1 LYLSHP
7 SDGFTIKANKGG
19 EKMDGT
25 RKKKVTRFSAHLVL
39 IIASFF
45 FMIPFIWMVS
55 TSLKPL
61 TQVFTFPPEW
71 IPKPVK
77 WSNYIDAMNYIPF
90 FTYLKNTTII
100 TLVSTIGAVLSCP
113 IVAYSFAKLKWPG
126 RNILFIITIGVMMI
140 PGQVTMIPLFLLF
153 EKLGLVGTPYPLIIP
168 AFFGIPFYIF
178 LLRQFFMG
186 LPDSLREAAKIDGA
200 SEFRIYWQIMLPLA
214 KPAVLAVGLFQFM
227 ASWTDFIGPL
237 LYLTD
242 SVQYTLSLGLQQF
255 QSQKGSEWGLM
266 MAVSTMMTVPVIILF
281 FFLQKTFIKGIT
293 FSGIK

>member
-1 LYLSHP
+1 
-7 SDGFTIKANKGG
+7 
-19 EKMDGT
+19 MDAA
-25 RKKKVTRFSAHLVL
+25 RKKKVSRFSAHIVL

-90 FTYLKNTTII
+90 FTYLKNTIII
-100 TLVSTIGAVLSCP
+100 TVFSTVGAVLSCP

-126 RNILFIITIGVMMI
+126 RNILFVITIGVMMI

-153 EKLGLVGTPYPLIIP
+153 EKLGMVGTPYPLILP

-266 MAVSTMMTVPVIILF
+266 MAVSTMMTIPVVILF

>member
-1 LYLSHP
+1 
-7 SDGFTIKANKGG
+7 
-19 EKMDGT
+19 MDGT
-25 RKKKVTRFSAHLVL
+25 AKKNVSKSLAHIVL
-39 IIASFF
+39 IVASFF
-45 FMIPFIWMVS
+45 FLIPFIWMVS

-61 TQVFTFPPEW
+61 DQVFTFPPEW
-71 IPKPVK
+71 IPNPVQ

-90 FTYLKNTTII
+90 FTYLKNTILI
-100 TLVSTIGAVLSCP
+100 TLFSTLGAVLSCP
-113 IVAYSFAKLKWPG
+113 LVAYSFAKLKWPG

-200 SEFRIYWQIMLPLA
+200 GEFRIYWQIMLPLA

>member
-1 LYLSHP
+1 
-7 SDGFTIKANKGG
+7 
-19 EKMDGT
+19 MDGT
-25 RKKKVTRFSAHLVL
+25 IKKKFSRYSAHIVL
-39 IIASFF
+39 IVASFI

-77 WSNYIDAMNYIPF
+77 WSNYIDAMSYIPF
-90 FTYLKNTTII
+90 FTYLKNTVII
-100 TLVSTIGAVLSCP
+100 TILSTVGAVVSCP
-113 IVAYSFAKLKWPG
+113 LVAYSFAKLKWPG

-140 PGQVTMIPLFLLF
+140 PGQGTMIPLFSLS
-153 EKLGLVGTPYPLIIP
+153 EKLGMVGTPLPLVIP
-168 AFFGIPFYIF
+168 AFFGVPFYIF

-200 SEFRIYWQIMLPLA
+200 GEFRIYWQIMLPLA

-227 ASWTDFIGPL
+227 ASWTDFLGPL

-242 SVQYTLSLGLQQF
+242 SIQYTLSLGLQQF

-266 MAVSTMMTVPVIILF
+266 MAVSTMMTLPVIILF
-281 FFLQKTFIKGIT
+281 FFLQKTFIRGIT
-293 FSGIK
+293 FTGIK

>member
-1 LYLSHP
+1 
-7 SDGFTIKANKGG
+7 
-19 EKMDGT
+19 MDGIVKKRIT
-25 RKKKVTRFSAHLVL
+25 RLLAHFTL
-39 IIASFF
+39 IIASCFF
-45 FMIPFIWMVS
+45 IIPFIWMVS

-71 IPKPVK
+71 IPKPFM

-90 FTYLKNTTII
+90 FTYLKNTIMI
-100 TLVSTIGAVLSCP
+100 TVFSTVGAVISCP
-113 IVAYSFAKLKWPG
+113 LVAYSFAKLKWPG
-126 RNILFIITIGVMMI
+126 RNALFIITIAVMMI

-153 EKLGLVGTPYPLIIP
+153 EKLGMVGTPYPLIIP
-168 AFFGIPFYIF
+168 AFFGVPFYIF

-200 SEFRIYWQIMLPLA
+200 SEFRIYLQIMLPLA
-214 KPAVLAVGLFQFM
+214 KPAILAVGLFQFM

-266 MAVSTMMTVPVIILF
+266 MAVSTMMTVPIIILF

>member
-1 LYLSHP
+1 
-7 SDGFTIKANKGG
+7 
-19 EKMDGT
+19 MDGT
-25 RKKKVTRFSAHLVL
+25 RKKKVTRFSAHMVL

-100 TLVSTIGAVLSCP
+100 TVVSTVGAVLSCP

-200 SEFRIYWQIMLPLA
+200 SEFRIYWQIILPLA

-266 MAVSTMMTVPVIILF
+266 MAVSTMMTIPVILLF

>member
-1 LYLSHP
+1 MN
-7 SDGFTIKANKGG
+7 GTIK
-19 EKMDGT
+19 
-25 RKKKVTRFSAHLVL
+25 KKFSRYSAHVVL
-39 IIASFF
+39 IVASFF

-77 WSNYIDAMNYIPF
+77 WSNYIDAMSYIPF
-90 FTYLKNTTII
+90 FTYLKNTLII
-100 TLVSTIGAVLSCP
+100 TISSTVGAVVSCP
-113 IVAYSFAKLKWPG
+113 LVAYSFAKLKWPG

-153 EKLGLVGTPYPLIIP
+153 EKLGMVGTPLPLVIP
-168 AFFGIPFYIF
+168 AFFGVPFYIF

-200 SEFRIYWQIMLPLA
+200 GEFRIYWQIMLPLA

-227 ASWTDFIGPL
+227 ASWTDFLGPL

-242 SVQYTLSLGLQQF
+242 SIQYTLSIGLQQF

-266 MAVSTMMTVPVIILF
+266 MAVSTMMTIPVIILF
-281 FFLQKTFIKGIT
+281 FFLQKTFIRGIT
-293 FSGIK
+293 FTGIK

>member
-1 LYLSHP
+1 
-7 SDGFTIKANKGG
+7 
-19 EKMDGT
+19 MDGT
-25 RKKKVTRFSAHLVL
+25 RKKKVTRFSAHMVL

-100 TLVSTIGAVLSCP
+100 TVVSTVGAVLSCP

-200 SEFRIYWQIMLPLA
+200 SEFRIYWQIILPLA

-227 ASWTDFIGPL
+227 ASWTDFLGPL

-266 MAVSTMMTVPVIILF
+266 MAVSTMMTIPVILLF

>member
-1 LYLSHP
+1 
-7 SDGFTIKANKGG
+7 
-19 EKMDGT
+19 MDGT

-100 TLVSTIGAVLSCP
+100 TVVSTLGAVLSCP

-153 EKLGLVGTPYPLIIP
+153 EKIGLVGTPYPLIIP

>member
-1 LYLSHP
+1 
-7 SDGFTIKANKGG
+7 
-19 EKMDGT
+19 MDAT
-25 RKKKVTRFSAHLVL
+25 RKKKVSRFSAHIVL

-90 FTYLKNTTII
+90 FTYLKNTIII
-100 TLVSTIGAVLSCP
+100 TVLSTVGAVLSCP

-126 RNILFIITIGVMMI
+126 RNFLFIITIGVMMI

-153 EKLGLVGTPYPLIIP
+153 EKLGMVGTPYPLILP

-200 SEFRIYWQIMLPLA
+200 GEFRIYWQIMLPLA

-266 MAVSTMMTVPVIILF
+266 MAVSTMMTIPVVILF

>member
-1 LYLSHP
+1 
-7 SDGFTIKANKGG
+7 
-19 EKMDGT
+19 MDGMM
-25 RKKKVTRFSAHLVL
+25 KKNISRGIAHIVL
-39 IIASFF
+39 ILASFF
-45 FMIPFIWMVS
+45 FLIPFLWMVS

-61 TQVFTFPPEW
+61 DQVFTFPPDW
-71 IPKPVK
+71 IPKPFQ
-77 WSNYIDAMNYIPF
+77 WSNYLDAMNYIPF
-90 FTYLKNTTII
+90 FTYLKNTLII
-100 TLVSTIGAVLSCP
+100 TIFSTLGAVLSCP
-113 IVAYSFAKLKWPG
+113 LVAYSFAKLKWPG
-126 RNILFIITIGVMMI
+126 RNLLFIITIGVMMI

-153 EKLGLVGTPYPLIIP
+153 EKLGMVGTPYPLIIP

-200 SEFRIYWQIMLPLA
+200 GEFRIYWQIMLPLA

-242 SVQYTLSLGLQQF
+242 SIQYTLSLGLQQF

-266 MAVSTMMTVPVIILF
+266 MAVSTMMTIPVIILF

>member
-1 LYLSHP
+1 
-7 SDGFTIKANKGG
+7 
-19 EKMDGT
+19 MDGAI
-25 RKKKVTRFSAHLVL
+25 KKKVSRYSAHIVL

-45 FMIPFIWMVS
+45 FMIPFVWMVS

-61 TQVFTFPPEW
+61 TQVFSFPPEW
-71 IPKPVK
+71 IPKPVE
-77 WSNYIDAMNYIPF
+77 WRNYIDAMSYIPF
-90 FTYLKNTTII
+90 FTYLKNTLVITI
-100 TLVSTIGAVLSCP
+100 VSTVGVVVSCP
-113 IVAYSFAKLKWPG
+113 LVAYSFAKLRWPG

-153 EKLGLVGTPYPLIIP
+153 EKLGMVGTPYPLMIP
-168 AFFGIPFYIF
+168 AFFGVPFYIF

-200 SEFRIYWQIMLPLA
+200 GEFRIYWQIMLPLA

-227 ASWTDFIGPL
+227 ASWTDFMGPL

-242 SVQYTLSLGLQQF
+242 SIQYTLSLGLQQF

-266 MAVSTMMTVPVIILF
+266 MAVSTMMTIPVIILF
-281 FFLQKTFIKGIT
+281 FFLQKTFIRGIT
-293 FSGIK
+293 FTGIK

>member
-1 LYLSHP
+1 
-7 SDGFTIKANKGG
+7 
-19 EKMDGT
+19 MDGT
-25 RKKKVTRFSAHLVL
+25 AKKNVSKSLAHIVL
-39 IIASFF
+39 IVASFF
-45 FMIPFIWMVS
+45 FLIPFIWMVS

-61 TQVFTFPPEW
+61 DQVFTFPPEW
-71 IPKPVK
+71 IPNPVQ

-90 FTYLKNTTII
+90 FTYLKNTILI
-100 TLVSTIGAVLSCP
+100 TLFSTLGAVLSCP
-113 IVAYSFAKLKWPG
+113 LVAYSFAKLKWPG
-126 RNILFIITIGVMMI
+126 RNVLFIITIGVMMI

-200 SEFRIYWQIMLPLA
+200 GEFRIYWQIMLPLA